1 MTHALVL
8 VLALLIGV
16 VAGLRTFTAPAVV
29 AWAAFLDWINLSGTW
44 ASWMG
49 HWVTVVILTLLALV
63 ELISDQMESMPSRK
77 TAPAFLAR
85 IAAGAFSGAVLGTTW
100 GYKWSSLGAGMIGA
114 VLGTVGGYTA
124 RTRLVA
130 ANGGNDRP
138 VAIGED
144 IVAAGLGVAVAYL
157 TSVL

>member
-8 VLALLIGV
+8 LLALLIGV
-16 VAGLRTFTAPAVV
+16 AAGLRTFTAPAVV
-29 AWAAFLDWINLSGTW
+29 AWAAFLHWINLSGTW

-49 HWVTVVILTLLALV
+49 HWATVAVLTVLAVI
-63 ELISDQMESMPSRK
+63 ELFSDQMESMPSRK
-77 TAPAFLAR
+77 TAPQFLAR
-85 IAAGAFSGAVLGTTW
+85 LATGAFAGAVLGTTW
-100 GYKWSSLGAGMIGA
+100 GYKWSSLGAAMIGA
-114 VLGTVGGYTA
+114 VIGTIGGYEA

-130 ANGGNDRP
+130 ANGGRDRP

-144 IVAAGLGVAVAYL
+144 LFAAGLGVAVAYL